1 LTFWNLSKALWKNEV
16 YQYRKV
22 ELDSIIEKLKPKI
35 VIVDIFCSTDFFILH
50 SHINHLKVFFYN
62 PMPST
67 YKVGNFPLVSET
79 VWSEKKTILESTI
92 KSKLKQ
98 FLKSPKSYVFEYLK
112 QKNIDNLFKISGISE
127 RNKKIDNDFIF
138 AFDNVPELILAPLEF
153 EYSEEIKKDFQHYL
167 GLSQRIENR
176 QDTELDPHF
185 IDAWSKIIKEKENG
199 EKIIYCSFGTY
210 FEGADP
216 RLLDFVNVILESVS
230 NIPNTI
236 LICSVN
242 KFIVEVIHSQNVTLE
257 NAYFF
262 SRVPQLKVLEISN
275 LFITHGGMGGI
286 KESIYYKV
294 PMLVFP
300 LDLHYDQSG
309 NALKVEKHGLG
320 LRGTFGFERTKD
332 MQAKIIRLLEEGIFK
347 EKLTDFKHQTDNYY
361 TENYFKNLFNQI
373 LQ

>member
-1 LTFWNLSKALWKNEV
+1 
-16 YQYRKV
+16 
-22 ELDSIIEKLKPKI
+22 
-35 VIVDIFCSTDFFILH
+35 
-50 SHINHLKVFFYN
+50 
-62 PMPST
+62 MPST
-67 YKVGNFPLVSET
+67 YKVGNYPLVSET
-79 VWSEKKTILESTI
+79 VWSEKKTISNSTN

-98 FLKSPKSYVFEYLK
+98 FLKSPKMYFFEYLK
-112 QKNIDNLFKISGISE
+112 QKNIDNLFKISGPTDK
-127 RNKKIDNDFIF
+127 NKKIDNAFIF
-138 AFDNVPELILAPLEF
+138 AFDNVPELVLAPLEF
-153 EYSEEIKKDFQHYL
+153 EFSFEIKKDFQHYL

-176 QDTELDPHF
+176 QDTELDSHF
-185 IDAWSKIIKEKENG
+185 VKTWSKLIEEKGNG
-199 EKIIYCSFGTY
+199 KKIIYCSFGTY

-216 RLLDFVNVILESVS
+216 RLFDFVNVILESVS

-242 KFIVEVIHSQNVTLE
+242 KFIVEVINSQHITLK

-262 SRVPQLKVLEISN
+262 SRVPQLKVLEISD

-309 NALKVEKHGLG
+309 NALKVEFHGLG
-320 LRGTFGFERTKD
+320 LRGVFGFERTKD
-332 MQAKIIRLLEEGIFK
+332 MQAKIIRLLEDETFK
-347 EKLTDFKHQTDNYY
+347 EKLVYFKHQTDNHH
-361 TENYFKNLFNQI
+361 TEKYFKNLFNQL

>member
-1 LTFWNLSKALWKNEV
+1 
-16 YQYRKV
+16 
-22 ELDSIIEKLKPKI
+22 
-35 VIVDIFCSTDFFILH
+35 
-50 SHINHLKVFFYN
+50 
-62 PMPST
+62 MPST
-67 YKVGNFPLVSET
+67 YKVGNYPIVSET
-79 VWSEKKTILESTI
+79 VWSEKKTISKSTN

-98 FLKSPKSYVFEYLK
+98 FLKSPKSYIFEYFK
-112 QKNIDNLFKISGISE
+112 QKNIDNLLKISGIANK
-127 RNKKIDNDFIF
+127 NKKIDNDFIF
-138 AFDNVPELILAPLEF
+138 AFDNVPELVLVPLEF
-153 EYSEEIKKDFQHYL
+153 EFSTEIKKDFQHYL

-176 QDTELDPHF
+176 QDTELDSHF
-185 IDAWSKIIKEKENG
+185 IEAWSKISKEKENG
-199 EKIIYCSFGTY
+199 KKIIYCSFGTY

-242 KFIVEVIHSQNVTLE
+242 KFIVEVIHSQYITLK

-262 SRVPQLKVLEISN
+262 SRVPQLKVLEISD

-286 KESIYYKV
+286 KESIYYQV

-309 NALKVEKHGLG
+309 NALKVEVHGLG

-332 MQAKIIRLLEEGIFK
+332 MQAKITRLLEDESFK
-347 EKLTDFKHQTDNYY
+347 KKLIAFKHQTDNYY
-361 TENYFKNLFNQI
+361 TENYFKNLFNQL

>member
-1 LTFWNLSKALWKNEV
+1 
-16 YQYRKV
+16 
-22 ELDSIIEKLKPKI
+22 
-35 VIVDIFCSTDFFILH
+35 
-50 SHINHLKVFFYN
+50 
-62 PMPST
+62 MPST
-67 YKVGNFPLVSET
+67 YKIGNYPLVSET
-79 VWSEKKTILESTI
+79 VWSEKKTIPKSTD

-98 FLKSPKSYVFEYLK
+98 FLKSPQSYIFEYLK
-112 QKNIDNLFKISGISE
+112 QKNIDNLFKISGITDKN
-127 RNKKIDNDFIF
+127 RKIDNDFIF
-138 AFDNVPELILAPLEF
+138 AFDNVPELVLAPLEF
-153 EYSEEIKKDFQHYL
+153 EFSTEIKKDFQYYL

-185 IDAWSKIIKEKENG
+185 IDAWNEILKQKVNG
-199 EKIIYCSFGTY
+199 KKIIYCSFGTY

-230 NIPNTI
+230 NISNTI

-242 KFIVEVIHSQNVTLE
+242 KFIVEVIHSQHITLG
-257 NAYFF
+257 NARFF
-262 SRVPQLKVLEISN
+262 SRVPQLKVLEVSD

-300 LDLHYDQSG
+300 LDLHYDQAG
-309 NALKVEKHGLG
+309 NALKVEIHGLG

-332 MQAKIIRLLEEGIFK
+332 MQAKITRILEDESFK
-347 EKLTDFKHQTDNYY
+347 EKLKAFKHQTDNHY
-361 TENYFKNLFNQI
+361 TENYFKNLFNQL

>member
-1 LTFWNLSKALWKNEV
+1 
-16 YQYRKV
+16 
-22 ELDSIIEKLKPKI
+22 
-35 VIVDIFCSTDFFILH
+35 
-50 SHINHLKVFFYN
+50 
-62 PMPST
+62 MPST
-67 YKVGNFPLVSET
+67 YKVGNYPLVSET
-79 VWSEKKTILESTI
+79 VWSEKKTIPKSTNN
-92 KSKLKQ
+92 SKFKQ
-98 FLKSPKSYVFEYLK
+98 FFKSPKSFIFEYLK
-112 QKNIDNLFKISGISE
+112 QKNIDNLFKISGISDK
-127 RNKKIDNDFIF
+127 NKKIDNNFIF
-138 AFDNVPELILAPLEF
+138 AFDNIPELILAPLEF
-153 EYSEEIKKDFQHYL
+153 EFSPEIKKDFQHYL

-176 QDTELDPHF
+176 QDTELDTHF
-185 IDAWSKIIKEKENG
+185 AETWSKIIEQKEIG
-199 EKIIYCSFGTY
+199 RKIIYCSFGTY

-242 KFIVEVIHSQNVTLE
+242 KFIVEVIHSQHITLQ

-262 SRVPQLKVLEISN
+262 SRVPQLKVLEISD

-309 NALKVEKHGLG
+309 NALKVETHGLG

-332 MQAKIIRLLEEGIFK
+332 MQAKITRLLEDESFK
-347 EKLTDFKHQTDNYY
+347 EKLTDFKNQMDNHY
-361 TENYFKNLFNQI
+361 TENYFKNLFYQL

>member
-1 LTFWNLSKALWKNEV
+1 
-16 YQYRKV
+16 
-22 ELDSIIEKLKPKI
+22 
-35 VIVDIFCSTDFFILH
+35 
-50 SHINHLKVFFYN
+50 
-62 PMPST
+62 MPST
-67 YKVGNFPLVSET
+67 YKVGSYPLVSET
-79 VWSEKKTILESTI
+79 VWSEKRNILKNTD

-98 FLKSPKSYVFEYLK
+98 FLKSPKVYIFEYLK
-112 QKNIDNLFKISGISE
+112 QKNIDNLFKISRITDK
-127 RNKKIDNDFIF
+127 NKKIDNDFIF
-138 AFDNVPELILAPLEF
+138 AFDNIPELVLVPLEF
-153 EYSEEIKKDFQHYL
+153 EYSKEIRKGFQHYL

-185 IDAWSKIIKEKENG
+185 ADNWNSILKQKESGK
-199 EKIIYCSFGTY
+199 KIIYCSFGTY

-242 KFIVEVIHSQNVTLE
+242 KFIVEVINSQHITLK

-262 SRVPQLKVLEISN
+262 SRVPQLKVLEVSD

-309 NALKVEKHGLG
+309 NALKVEIHGLG
-320 LRGTFGFERTKD
+320 LRGTFGFERSKD
-332 MQAKIIRLLEEGIFK
+332 MQTKITRLLEEESFK
-347 EKLTDFKHQTDNYY
+347 EKLTALKHQTDNYY
-361 TENYFKNLFNQI
+361 TENYFKNLFNQL